1 VGSNTLHIKLHLLP
15 CLYHMRGCTCT
26 PFSTNCCPFWL
37 LLNHNN
43 STTLVSYFFFLL
55 FTTHHLHACVPAATA
70 VSWALASQAQ
80 LLLLLAAYSFWLPQL
95 LHNIQTTSKQPIQP
109 SYILASSAA
118 RLLMPVYVFSCP
130 DNMLTLPTQPW
141 LVRALLLWVG
151 AQVVLLLLQHY
162 THPHVLLPAALQPER
177 YNYHRPEM
185 PWQFRHL
192 AAKASGCCSSEQVN
206 QLALACRQP
215 AAAVAAASGCQ
226 VAAGAVGSA
235 TAAAAAGQ
243 GWCGSQQQIAH
254 ASADCTLQC
263 RACGGLS
270 MQQAGGC
277 WQQPRLQQ
285 QQQRYSCTRV
295 TGIGQ
300 LPQQQCSCSW
310 GLNNAAPQ
318 QQQQQLL
325 LHSSGQCRSC
335 NGSEYPGDRFTSSSS
350 SSTNSS
356 SDWRSSYAAGDGLLH
371 DVVEGYDVITG
382 EGVVECVI
390 CMGPASLMPLEGRVV
405 TPCGHFY
412 HRECLLQW
420 MDVPLGGM
428 GCPTCRWGPLPPL

>member
-1 VGSNTLHIKLHLLP
+1 MLIS
-15 CLYHMRGCTCT
+15 
-26 PFSTNCCPFWL
+26 
-37 LLNHNN
+37 
-43 STTLVSYFFFLL
+43 
-55 FTTHHLHACVPAATA
+55 AATA

-80 LLLLLAAYSFWLPQL
+80 LLLLLAAYSFWIPQL
-95 LHNIQTTSKQPIQP
+95 LHSIQTSSKQPIQP

-130 DNMLTLPTQPW
+130 DNLLTLPPQPW

-151 AQVVLLLLQHY
+151 AQVALLLLQHF

-206 QLALACRQP
+206 QLALACKQP
-215 AAAVAAASGCQ
+215 AAASAAAAASSCQ
-226 VAAGAVGSA
+226 VAAVGLAAVGQGWCSSQQH
-235 TAAAAAGQ
+235 TGAAAAAAA
-243 GWCGSQQQIAH
+243 CG
-254 ASADCTLQC
+254 LQC
-263 RACGGLS
+263 RSCGGLS
-270 MQQAGGC
+270 VQMVSGC
-277 WQQPRLQQ
+277 WQQ
-285 QQQRYSCTRV
+285 QQQRYSCTQV
-295 TGIGQ
+295 TGSSQ
-300 LPQQQCSCSW
+300 PPQQPCSCRW
-310 GLNNAAPQ
+310 GLHVAAHQ
-318 QQQQQLL
+318 QQQQQQHRAKQLL
-325 LHSSGQCRSC
+325 SHSYCQCNSC
-335 NGSEYPGDRFTSSSS
+335 QSSSSSAVDRFNSGS

-356 SDWRSSYAAGDGLLH
+356 SSCDWRSSYAAGDGLLH